1 MNPIVAQNLLEL
13 RALCQRYHVSRLE
26 LFGSAATNIFDSSSS
41 DLDFLV
47 KYLPGSEEPW
57 MGEYFGLKRDL
68 EKLLGQSVDL
78 VAAGAIRNPYFM
90 KSVSATRTLL
100 YAA

>member
-1 MNPIVAQNLLEL
+1 MNPIISKNIVEL
-13 RALCQRYHVSRLE
+13 RALCRRYRVSRLE
-26 LFGSAATNIFDSSSS
+26 LFGSAATNVFDSSSS

-68 EKLLGQSVDL
+68 EKLMQRSVDL
-78 VAAGAIRNPYFM
+78 VVIGAIRNPYFM
-90 KSVSATRTLL
+90 KSASVTRTTL